1 MAAAGSLGSN
11 PSAGIDR
18 IRFDG
23 FIPFILDVAAVLA
36 SLSPQ
41 SHRNSMFLGIRSFT
55 AYLQLQLFWVYLS
68 NNSFFAPR

>member
-36 SLSPQ
+36 SLS
-41 SHRNSMFLGIRSFT
+41 
-55 AYLQLQLFWVYLS
+55 LS
-68 NNSFFAPR
+68 PVT